1 MTFEGDFQPKLFDDA
16 PRCSPWAASPAEG
29 GAAIPRGAF
38 GSKSGG
44 TCVRKGC
51 EQDTWG
57 HTSSVNLSDIQM
69 QPNPSDEA
77 CLCNSLTVLNK
88 DAWGSADPCPAW
100 EDVIFIR
107 LLGLT
112 WPQKSRQKLSKRA
125 FARDYSFSLRPASWQ
140 ALDTNL
146 ASKAR

>member
-1 MTFEGDFQPKLFDDA
+1 MLPAARPGRQVLQKGVQPYPGERLG
-16 PRCSPWAASPAEG
+16 PNLG
-29 GAAIPRGAF
+29 GA
-38 GSKSGG
+38 
-44 TCVRKGC
+44 CVRKGC

-88 DAWGSADPCPAW
+88 DAQGSADPCPAQ
-100 EDVIFIR
+100 ENAIFIK

-112 WPQKSRQKLSKRA
+112 WPRKSR
-125 FARDYSFSLRPASWQ
+125 
-140 ALDTNL
+140 
-146 ASKAR
+146 